1 MKPRLW
7 LLTCVVVLANVAGN
21 VIIKQAMLNA
31 PPDAGIIA
39 SILQPVAILGIAVLS
54 AWMLLRMWLL
64 GMADLSFVVP
74 ISAVGYV
81 LSAFAGVYF
90 FQERVPARGWIGTVL
105 IMLGAA
111 LTGLTEHS
119 SPPSAPSAS
128 SDPRPQAALLPSRPF
143 QSRPFQGR
151 DRQGAVLPDEPRPD
165 GAVPPSEPR
174 PQGAVLASDPRPQAA
189 LLPSRPFQSRDRQG
203 AVLPSDPRPQE
214 AVLADDPR
222 PQAAAPTPAVTNS

>member
-7 LLTCVVVLANVAGN
+7 LLTAIVVFANVAGN

-31 PPDAGIIA
+31 PPAAGVIA
-39 SILQPVAILGIAVLS
+39 SILQPVAVLGIAVLS

-119 SPPSAPSAS
+119 SPPSALSAS

-143 QSRPFQGR
+143 QSR
-151 DRQGAVLPDEPRPD
+151 DRKGAVLPDEPRPD
-165 GAVPPSEPR
+165 GAVPSSESQ
-174 PQGAVLASDPRPQAA
+174 PQGAVLP
-189 LLPSRPFQSRDRQG
+189 
-203 AVLPSDPRPQE
+203 
-214 AVLADDPR
+214 DDPR
-222 PQAAAPTPAVTNS
+222 PQTAASTPLVTNS

>member
-7 LLTCVVVLANVAGN
+7 LLTAIVVFANVAGN

-31 PPDAGIIA
+31 PPAAGVIA

-74 ISAVGYV
+74 VSAVGYV

-111 LTGLTEHS
+111 LTGLTEHN
-119 SPPSAPSAS
+119 SPPTVPSS
-128 SDPRPQAALLPSRPF
+128 KPQS
-143 QSRPFQGR
+143 
-151 DRQGAVLPDEPRPD
+151 ET
-165 GAVPPSEPR
+165 AVPTS
-174 PQGAVLASDPRPQAA
+174 L
-189 LLPSRPFQSRDRQG
+189 
-203 AVLPSDPRPQE
+203 
-214 AVLADDPR
+214 
-222 PQAAAPTPAVTNS
+222 VTKS